1 MQMQVTIV
9 VARARNGV
17 IGANKQLPWRLP
29 ADLKHFRKIT
39 IGNPV
44 IMGRR
49 TWESIGRPLPDRR
62 NIVISRNPAFS
73 APGCETADSVEAALA
88 MVAGVR
94 DVMIIGGAAIYQD
107 AMKYVTRMYVTEV
120 NADVE
125 GDTHFPAFDITEW
138 RETRRVDHP
147 ADKSNAYAYSF
158 VVLEKANP
166 NPAPRTGR

>member
-17 IGANKQLPWRLP
+17 IGAQNSLPWRLP

-39 IGNPV
+39 LGNPV
-44 IMGRR
+44 VMGRR

-62 NIVISRNPAFS
+62 NIVITRNPAFT

-94 DVMIIGGAAIYQD
+94 DVMIIGGAAVYQES
-107 AMKYVTRMYVTEV
+107 MKYVKRMHVTEV
-120 NADVE
+120 HAEVE
-125 GDTHFPAFDITEW
+125 GDTFFPEFDITEW
-138 RETRRVDHP
+138 RETRRVDHA
-147 ADKSNAYAYSF
+147 ADEANAYAYSF
-158 VVLEKANP
+158 VTLEKVASEP
-166 NPAPRTGR
+166 HT